1 MLSGLRHLELVPR
14 RFRFYEVGGGS
25 VNRPYQLSSAVS
37 RREMSTISPRV
48 RCLFKGA
55 GKWRKFDHLVIYYK
69 YQRNNN
75 CCNNAGCVIDGY

>member
-1 MLSGLRHLELVPR
+1 
-14 RFRFYEVGGGS
+14 
-25 VNRPYQLSSAVS
+25 
-37 RREMSTISPRV
+37 MSTISPRV

-55 GKWRKFDHLVIYYK
+55 GKWRKFDHVVIYYK